1 MYSADTYPI
10 MHKGGMHLF
19 KNATEQFL
27 CAKKIDG
34 R

>member
-10 MHKGGMHLF
+10 MYKEGMHLF
-19 KNATEQFL
+19 ENVTEQFL
-27 CAKKIDG
+27 CAKKIDD